1 MEDNEVIESENTESE
16 FDTEGAMETLSADL
30 GFTESEVEEPA
41 QGAGEPTSA
50 ESGAAEPST
59 SEPAAPSTIPSL
71 AAPKTW
77 RPEAT
82 AKWEAT
88 PPEVQAEILKRE
100 DDMFRGLETYKND
113 ANIGKG
119 VKSVLEPYLPVL
131 KQHNIDPLVQI
142 SGLMRAHY
150 ALVTGSPEEKQAMF
164 TKLASDY
171 GIQTDLGE
179 APYVD
184 PQVASLRQ
192 ELQTLK
198 STVQGRE
205 AQEAERSRNSL
216 AAEINTFASDPAHAY
231 FDEVANDIAGLLRSG
246 SAKDLAEAYEKA
258 VWANPT
264 TRAKE
269 QARLTA
275 EALANA
281 QKAAQGKAQA
291 AKKAVSA
298 NVKSSARPASGTAPA
313 GSIDDTLNA
322 ALMDIKSRH

>member
-1 MEDNEVIESENTESE
+1 MENEENVVESTESE
-16 FDTEGAMETLSADL
+16 FDTEGALETLSADL
-30 GFTESEVEEPA
+30 GFAEVSETPSAEEPA
-41 QGAGEPTSA
+41 GEVVVEPASETPSAGETA
-50 ESGAAEPST
+50 Q
-59 SEPAAPSTIPSL
+59 AAPASSPL

-77 RPEAT
+77 RPEAA

-119 VKSVLEPYLPVL
+119 VKSVLEPYLPIL

-164 TKLASDY
+164 AKLASDY
-171 GIQTDLGE
+171 GIQADSGE

-322 ALMDIKSRH
+322 ALTDIKSRH